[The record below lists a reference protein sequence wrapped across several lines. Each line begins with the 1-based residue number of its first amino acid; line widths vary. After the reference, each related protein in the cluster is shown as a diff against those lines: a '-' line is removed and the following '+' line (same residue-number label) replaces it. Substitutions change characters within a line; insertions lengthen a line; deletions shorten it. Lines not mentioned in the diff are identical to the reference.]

1 MKLYLVRHGQS
12 EYNLSKNFS
21 GWAQISLTEKGIED
35 ARRAGEY
42 LQKISFDRI
51 YSSDLKR
58 AIQTAQTA
66 LPGCEP
72 IQTPLL
78 RENNVGSLM
87 HKPVA
92 EMEALYGPR
101 FWVVPTGS
109 DFTVFGG
116 EDHDMVRARVRAF
129 LDLLEA
135 DPCERVVAF
144 AHEGILRCMMDLV
157 FGPEFQRHHLRCPN
171 VTIGVFSFDNGQW
184 FMEGWNVGA

>member
-135 DPCERVVAF
+135 DPCEQVVAF

-157 FGPEFQRHHLRCPN
+157 FDLEFQRHHLRCPN
-171 VTIGVFSFDNGQW
+171 VTIGVFSFENGQW